1 MVYEREKVKKLCEGE
16 KKRKS
21 YVKKKR
27 KCDVKKKI
35 CEG

>member
-1 MVYEREKVKKLCEGE
+1 MVYEREKVKKLREGE